1 MSAREGLL
9 ERMLDWAVGAL
20 GGVRSPCGPADKAS
34 SLVPVHE
41 QDADEQAGYARSD
54 REREIELRVL
64 MSTWM

>member
-1 MSAREGLL
+1 MSARGGLL

-20 GGVRSPCGPADKAS
+20 GGVRSPCGPADQAS
-34 SLVPVHE
+34 LLVPVHE
-41 QDADEQAGYARSD
+41 QEADEEAGYDRRD

>member
-1 MSAREGLL
+1 MSARQGLL
-9 ERMLDWAVGAL
+9 ERLLDWAVGAL
-20 GGVRSPCGPADKAS
+20 RGVRSPCGPADNAS

-41 QDADEQAGYARSD
+41 QEPDEDAGYARSD